1 MKVVRSAVALL
12 AFALGAGAIASAADP
27 SPAPNPPP
35 AANALPIPPGA
46 ANNPYVKSILDAVLG
61 GVLQTT
67 NGNSAHGR
75 VTYFRRFDLQLE
87 TAPGVY
93 RTVHLH
99 QGTEIDPR
107 GLTLAPGMLVDVR
120 GAAQSDGS
128 LNADAIVKR

>member
-1 MKVVRSAVALL
+1 MKVLAAVSALVLAAALP
-12 AFALGAGAIASAADP
+12 ALADP
-27 SPAPNPPP
+27 TPAPSPLPSP
-35 AANALPIPPGA
+35 ANALPIPAGA
-46 ANNPYVKSILDAVLG
+46 ANNPYVKSVLDAVLG

-67 NGNSAHGR
+67 NGNTARGR

-107 GLTLAPGMLVDVR
+107 GLTLAPGMIVDVR
-120 GAAQSDGS
+120 GAAQGDGS